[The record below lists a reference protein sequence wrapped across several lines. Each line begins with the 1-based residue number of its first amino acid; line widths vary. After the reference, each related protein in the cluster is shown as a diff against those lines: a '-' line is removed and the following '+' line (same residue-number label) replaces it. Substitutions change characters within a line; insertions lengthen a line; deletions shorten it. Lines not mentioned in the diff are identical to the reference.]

1 MLSINYLYK
10 HVYAVLIYTGPAHI
24 LSQRYQIPFHENNIM
39 LRVEHCFTFSTQHKT
54 VLLMSTTGVR
64 EIGGL
69 TVMQALE
76 IVRGCKGLN
85 MVGGDVVEVGQ
96 KFK

>member
-1 MLSINYLYK
+1 MTFAHLTTVKSI
-10 HVYAVLIYTGPAHI
+10 V
-24 LSQRYQIPFHENNIM
+24 
-39 LRVEHCFTFSTQHKT
+39 
-54 VLLMSTTGVR
+54 LMSTTVVR

-85 MVGGDVVEVGQ
+85 MVGGDVVEVGTK
-96 KFK
+96 KFNKCIHTILQLEKNLFCYYNVHR